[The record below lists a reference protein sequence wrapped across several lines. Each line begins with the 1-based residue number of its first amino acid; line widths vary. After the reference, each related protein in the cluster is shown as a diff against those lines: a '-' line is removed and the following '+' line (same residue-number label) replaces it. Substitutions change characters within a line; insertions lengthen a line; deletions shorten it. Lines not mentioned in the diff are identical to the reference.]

1 MSLTIRVSALAL
13 IAASVACVPASSH
26 PRSATPFVPS
36 CCSAEG
42 EAIAARFAVTAI
54 TERRFTH
61 DELWAALD
69 PFLRSGDVRA
79 ADAGRS
85 IQGRPIR
92 TVSFGSG
99 PTTVLLWSQMHGD
112 ESTATMALADII
124 AWLAS
129 PDSSHAALK
138 NRLRSNLR
146 IVMVP
151 MLNPDGAE
159 LFQRENAI
167 GIDINRDAR
176 NLVTP
181 EARTLKALRDSL
193 KPDFGFNLHDQNAR
207 TLTGPNGTQVAIA
220 LLAPA
225 ADEERTY
232 GPVRSTARQ
241 LASVIAAVLQ
251 GHVGG
256 RLTRYSD
263 AHEPRAFGDLMQ
275 KWGTSTVLI
284 ESGALPGD
292 PQKQKLRRINVI
304 AILSALDAI
313 ATKSWR
319 NASADAYESIP
330 SNSRSAVDLLI
341 RGGSLVLPG
350 AAPFRADVAVNYD
363 NALEKTSPRVRDVGD
378 LAAVVALD
386 TIDASGQFLHPDSTM
401 LTVRGTARWMRFDTT
416 ARITIR
422 RGSSADSE
430 LLREIGIASTR

>member
-1 MSLTIRVSALAL
+1 MSLAIRLSALAL
-13 IAASVACVPASSH
+13 ITASVACVPASSH
-26 PRSATPFVPS
+26 PRSATPFVPG

-54 TERRFTH
+54 AERRFTH

-69 PFLRSGDVRA
+69 PFLRSSSVRA
-79 ADAGRS
+79 AEAGRS

-159 LFQRENAI
+159 LFQRENAV

-176 NLVTP
+176 NQVTP

-193 KPDFGFNLHDQNAR
+193 RPDFGFNLHDQNAR

-232 GPVRSTARQ
+232 GPVRSNARQ
-241 LASVIAAVLQ
+241 LASVIATVLQ

-350 AAPFRADVAVNYD
+350 APPFRADVAVNYD
-363 NALEKTSPRVRDVGD
+363 NALERTSPRVRDVGD

-401 LTVRGTARWMRFDTT
+401 LTVRGAARWMRFDTT